1 MLTKSVACPQYC
13 SALPVIRC
21 TLPVWDSDGLPIT
34 YCAHMHSEPPAR
46 PRPRRVFRCRMFL
59 GAAAFNQN
67 IGGWN
72 TAKVSDMY
80 SGCHDCMCKLVDF
93 GNLQGSNNRL
103 LARRGATKCLREDR
117 VGRQHG
123 E

>member
-1 MLTKSVACPQYC
+1 
-13 SALPVIRC
+13 
-21 TLPVWDSDGLPIT
+21 
-34 YCAHMHSEPPAR
+34 
-46 PRPRRVFRCRMFL
+46 VFRCRMFL